1 MKHAYDTV
9 AEQYNE
15 LKNTEMA
22 AGLAKTAMYVT
33 YCLTIDKL
41 YIKEHITDNFK
52 FYFEWLKQ
60 PASNY
65 VPLSSFKNYIH
76 SAQKDMLI
84 EHSRFVLKKYY
95 TI

>member
-1 MKHAYDTV
+1 M

-15 LKNTEMA
+15 LKKTEMA
-22 AGLAKTAMYVT
+22 TRLAQTAMHVT

-65 VPLSSFKNYIH
+65 VPLSSFKNYLL
-76 SAQKDMLI
+76 SAEKEVLI

-95 TI
+95 NI

>member
-1 MKHAYDTV
+1 
-9 AEQYNE
+9 
-15 LKNTEMA
+15 MA
-22 AGLAKTAMYVT
+22 QKLAQTAMYVT

-65 VPLSSFKNYIH
+65 IPLNTF
-76 SAQKDMLI
+76 
-84 EHSRFVLKKYY
+84 KKYLAEAPK
-95 TI
+95 